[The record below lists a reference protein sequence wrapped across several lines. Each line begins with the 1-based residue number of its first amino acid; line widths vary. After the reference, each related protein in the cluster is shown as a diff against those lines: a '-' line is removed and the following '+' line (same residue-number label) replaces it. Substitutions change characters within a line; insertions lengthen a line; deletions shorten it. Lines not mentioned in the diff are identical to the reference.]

1 MTLVFDFARSGRG
14 GPGGGLSQGFIAKSY
29 TTVCP
34 WILTCGSGVK
44 RLLGGLVDPVSWGI
58 GPG

>member
-1 MTLVFDFARSGRG
+1 MSLISRSGRG
-14 GPGGGLSQGFIAKSY
+14 GPGGSLSKGFIAKPY